1 MRPPR
6 LDPRGLGATAGGQ
19 ALRGATALVAALRP
33 ARKPLHP
40 RGDVVRAALT
50 RFGGGLGTGV
60 PWLEE
65 PGEDAVQVRLSRA
78 VGLPGFLPD
87 IHGLALRVPTPLGY
101 GDVLLAST
109 GTGRLTR
116 FVLTVAHEPGA
127 RPMSTLLPYRTPSGA
142 VLLGA
147 TQDGPGRW
155 SLAAAS
161 PQGPWRPFADL
172 VLSDETG
179 DADVSFDPV
188 RNTIP
193 GLEVAGWVRR
203 LREPSYRTARR
214 SRSAEPVTGQV
225 R

>member
-1 MRPPR
+1 M
-6 LDPRGLGATAGGQ
+6 
-19 ALRGATALVAALRP
+19 LRGATALVAALRP

-40 RGDVVRAALT
+40 RGDVVRATLT
-50 RFGGGLGTGV
+50 RSGARPGTGV
-60 PWLEE
+60 PWLDQD
-65 PGEDAVQVRLSRA
+65 GEDVVQVRVSRA
-78 VGLPGFLPD
+78 VGLPRLLPD
-87 IHGLALRVPTPLGY
+87 IHGMALRVPTPEGY

-116 FVLTVAHEPGA
+116 FVLTAAHEPGG
-127 RPMSTLLPYRTPSGA
+127 RPMSTLLPYRTPSGP

-147 TQDGPGRW
+147 TEVGPGRW
-155 SLAAAS
+155 TLTVAS
-161 PQGPWRPFADL
+161 PQGPWRPFAHL
-172 VLSDETG
+172 VLSADTG

-214 SRSAEPVTGQV
+214 SRADQPVIGQV